1 MEAGRMWNLILRSP
15 LSDSNVRIM
24 VSDNKRY
31 LLDATIKSEHA
42 DALISKI
49 NGQFLTPEE
58 VFGLL
63 NGDDTVKDN

>member
-1 MEAGRMWNLILRSP
+1 
-15 LSDSNVRIM
+15 M